1 MELSIEMQHVWFPMT
16 TIVLEF
22 HDLNLSKFGVLLFF
36 EFVPYIVFKN
46 FEHIKCTCCYPLL
59 LLLLLLN
66 LFFCTSD
73 AFNAHVMFLRI
84 FICCLMVHL
93 YWTFVCMNVV
103 LLLIMATM
111 WVVQWNVSRVEW
123 KKIDYYFVFQDDGN
137 DHPSTQWLR
146 VICGSLSINVVHVRW
161 EVRPWIVGCKV

>member
-1 MELSIEMQHVWFPMT
+1 MSSIFKS
-16 TIVLEF
+16 LGF
-22 HDLNLSKFGVLLFF
+22 FFFLKFI
-36 EFVPYIVFKN
+36 PYIVFKN
-46 FEHIKCTCCYPLL
+46 FEHIKCTRCY
-59 LLLLLLN
+59 LLLLLN
-66 LFFCTSD
+66 LFFVQ
-73 AFNAHVMFLRI
+73 VMHSMHKLGLRI

-93 YWTFVCMNVV
+93 YWTFLCMNVV

-146 VICGSLSINVVHVRW
+146 VICGSLSTNVVHVGW
-161 EVRPWIVGCKV
+161 EVWPWIVGCKV

>member
-1 MELSIEMQHVWFPMT
+1 MSSIFKSLGFFFFLSSSPILFSR
-16 TIVLEF
+16 I
-22 HDLNLSKFGVLLFF
+22 LN
-36 EFVPYIVFKN
+36 
-46 FEHIKCTCCYPLL
+46 
-59 LLLLLLN
+59 
-66 LFFCTSD
+66 TSS
-73 AFNAHVMFLRI
+73 AHVATSFFSSYWIFFVQVMHSMHMLCLRI

-137 DHPSTQWLR
+137 DHPSTQWLH
-146 VICGSLSINVVHVRW
+146 VIGGSLSTNVVHVRW
-161 EVRPWIVGCKV
+161 EVWPWIVGCKV